1 MLNRLIIYKIVLISF
16 IINFFFSCTSNE
28 TTEEEPIPQKSNSNV
43 NNLVSL
49 IDNQEKEWMATN
61 LKRTVETQLYWGKN
75 SYLDTAI
82 TYTYLDSLNEERYKL
97 IFLSDEPNMNITFT
111 ANDTLNKSIMIKPGS
126 DSSQVNYLN
135 KGKIIYSKNIN
146 LQDKGKLKF
155 LSKEEEALFKRLR
168 NSN

>member
-1 MLNRLIIYKIVLISF
+1 MKI
-16 IINFFFSCTSNE
+16 
-28 TTEEEPIPQKSNSNV
+28 NSNV
-43 NNLVSL
+43 NRLVDI
-49 IDNQEKEWMATN
+49 IDKEEKTWLAKE
-61 LKRTVETQLYWGKN
+61 LKKTVETQLYWGKN
-75 SYLDTAI
+75 KYLDTAFTF
-82 TYTYLDSLNEERYKL
+82 TYHDDLKEERYKV
-97 IFLSDEPNMNITFT
+97 IFLSDEPNMNITFI